1 MQNNEDKGN
10 ESKNIQIQKGEMLGR
25 ARGPGEKEDV
35 AEFISAIP
43 DNIKIGDF
51 VYYELEEEEKIVLAR
66 IERRQKIL
74 GYPDFFLNSVEF
86 NPEELGLSL
95 GFEPDEKVETFKGI
109 MNILGVYDEK
119 TGKFSN
125 ARKPPKT
132 GQLIYRA
139 TKDYL
144 EEIFT
149 PPIKKKKNMGYV
161 DIGTLLVREN
171 ENVPVYLE
179 YNEMASKHMAILAN
193 TGAGKSYTV
202 GVILEEY
209 ASDANMACAVVFDI
223 HSEYKSLEKETAPE
237 FKGKFKVIT
246 PKVAISQIPI
256 ELLNEIITLSTGADI
271 KGKMSSVL
279 GDCITNLKKNN
290 KKNFSVQ
297 ELIDEVDKIN
307 DPKVDSTK
315 TALLWRLRRIKH
327 FELFKTSQSTSI
339 SDICVPGRITIFDL
353 NEYDDLESK
362 IVLTYFASQIY
373 EHRMNYVKK
382 IPDAPILPFPVSIF
396 IEEAHLFVPSDS
408 YSPTQDILKQI
419 ATGGRKFGVGL
430 ALITQRPGLINENVL
445 SQCNTC
451 ILLKIMN
458 EGDKK
463 VISKT
468 VEAASSDLIEDLSG
482 LTPGQAVIVGPC
494 IKTPALVKIRERKTK
509 HGGVTPDLVEENMRA
524 VQEYLKKQKDA
535 TADGIATSEKPMEEM
550 DLELNLDSEQ

>member
-1 MQNNEDKGN
+1 MQN
-10 ESKNIQIQKGEMLGR
+10 QKGQMLGR

-51 VYYELEEEEKIVLAR
+51 VYYELEDEDKIVLAR
-66 IERRQKIL
+66 IERREKIV

-95 GFEPDEKVETFKGI
+95 GFEADEKVETFKGT
-109 MNILGVYDEK
+109 MNILGVYDDL

-139 TKDYL
+139 TKEYL

-149 PPIKKKKNMGYV
+149 PPIKKKKNIGYV
-161 DIGTLLVREN
+161 DIGTLLVRED

-193 TGAGKSYTV
+193 TGSGKSYTV

-209 ASDANMACAVVFDI
+209 ASDKNKACAVVFDI
-223 HSEYKSLEKETAPE
+223 HSEYKTLEQETAPE
-237 FKGKFKVIT
+237 FKGKFKVIK
-246 PKVAISQIPI
+246 PKVAISEISI
-256 ELLNEIITLSTGADI
+256 DLLGEIIFLSTGGDI
-271 KGKMSSVL
+271 KGKMSAVL
-279 GDCITNLKKNN
+279 SDCISTLKKN
-290 KKNFSVQ
+290 KKIFSVQ
-297 ELIDEVDKIN
+297 DLIDEVEKIN
-307 DPKVDSTK
+307 DPKSDSTK
-315 TALLWRLRRIKH
+315 NALLWRLARIKH
-327 FELFKTSQSTSI
+327 FDLFKTSQSTSI
-339 SDICVPGRITIFDL
+339 NDVCVPGRITIFDL
-353 NEYDDLESK
+353 NEYDDLESR
-362 IVLTYFASQIY
+362 IVLTYFATQIY
-373 EHRMNYVKK
+373 EYRMNFVKK
-382 IPDAPILPFPVSIF
+382 IPNVTVLPFPVSIF

-430 ALITQRPGLINENVL
+430 VLITQRPGLINEHVL

-463 VISKT
+463 VIGKT

-509 HGGVTPDLVEENMRA
+509 HGGVTPDLVEENMKA
-524 VQEYLKKQKDA
+524 VEEYLKKQKDA
-535 TADGIATSEKPMEEM
+535 TADGIAPSEKPMEEM
-550 DLELNLDSEQ
+550 DIELNFESEQ